1 MVDSFRNKD
10 DAFGQITASP
20 RQFEEPSESTIF
32 FTVLYQCALVLGGPI
47 VAFFVT
53 KMMLISP
60 LFEWESK
67 EIKTDVTSAI
77 VAVVVLHLALFYY
90 IINAYLGDKKEK
102 IGKKD

>member
-32 FTVLYQCALVLGGPI
+32 FTVLYQCGLVLGGPI

-53 KMMLISP
+53 KMML
-60 LFEWESK
+60 LNLLEWESK

-77 VAVVVLHLALFYY
+77 VAIVVLHLALFYY

-102 IGKKD
+102 IGK